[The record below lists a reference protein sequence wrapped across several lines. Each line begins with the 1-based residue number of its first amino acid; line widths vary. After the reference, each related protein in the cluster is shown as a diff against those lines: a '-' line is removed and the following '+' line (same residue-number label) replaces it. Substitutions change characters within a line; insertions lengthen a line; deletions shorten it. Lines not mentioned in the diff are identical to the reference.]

1 MAFPGT
7 YNFNYYR
14 GDTSQF
20 VIRPKTAN
28 GEAFDLLN
36 YTAIFTIANFRLPG
50 ATQYSNA
57 QGMTAV
63 VNATTDIV
71 TCTITPAGGNLL
83 SAGTYV
89 YDVQITN
96 GTQVYTLL
104 TGSITVTNDITG
116 AA

>member
-28 GEAFDLLN
+28 GQAFDLLN
-36 YTAIFTIANFRLPG
+36 YTAAFTIANQVGPSG
-50 ATQYSNA
+50 TQTA
-57 QGMTAV
+57 ATAV

-71 TCTITPAGGNLL
+71 TCTITPAVGRTL
-83 SAGTYV
+83 SSGSFV

-96 GTQVYTLL
+96 GTDIYTLL
-104 TGSITVTNDITG
+104 KGIIAVTDDITG
-116 AA
+116 AV